1 MKFKLPLFLCLQEL
15 IKLLKKFL
23 SYVIKLI
30 LFNLNKREIPAK
42 SHFGSIYQKDAF
54 ECAKDVRG
62 HRAITKVG
70 KDDSRDGYGVHA
82 RLDDAG
88 PFLLHFLRVFGPYN
102 KAPKVKAASP
112 LLEGFLSYVVVQYRV
127 FDVLPHDFD

>member
-1 MKFKLPLFLCLQEL
+1 MKFKLPLLLCLQKFIE
-15 IKLLKKFL
+15 LLKKFL

-42 SHFGSIYQKDAF
+42 SHSGSIYQKDVF
-54 ECAKDVRG
+54 VCARDVRG
-62 HRAITKVG
+62 HIAITKVG
-70 KDDSRDGYGVHA
+70 KDDSIDGYEVHA
-82 RLDDAG
+82 QLDDAG
-88 PFLLHFLRVFGPYN
+88 PFLLYFLHVFGPYN
-102 KAPKVKAASP
+102 KAPKVKEASP